1 MAGQCDQREGQQS
14 VPYGQTVVPEVAS
27 GQGEQGSVQ
36 GGVQTGNSIVYAQ
49 LLSRAV
55 LKYTPV
61 SGLCSLSLSDPV
73 CFGSGL
79 SLSDCVILLWFLS
92 DCVWSCC
99 GLGQP
104 SSRAASQSNVYLDTY
119 GYCDNGQAYD
129 TMSVDSSDSM
139 ETSISACSPDNVS
152 W

>member
-1 MAGQCDQREGQQS
+1 MCKS
-14 VPYGQTVVPEVAS
+14 
-27 GQGEQGSVQ
+27 
-36 GGVQTGNSIVYAQ
+36 
-49 LLSRAV
+49 LSCSLRS
-55 LKYTPV
+55 KYTAV
-61 SGLCSLSLSDPV
+61 NTQQGIVVTTPV
-73 CFGSGL
+73 CVCVCVGL

>member
-1 MAGQCDQREGQQS
+1 MIRGRANSLYRTVRLWSLRWRAVRENRAQCREGYRQ
-14 VPYGQTVVPEVAS
+14 VTRCTAS
-27 GQGEQGSVQ
+27 
-36 GGVQTGNSIVYAQ
+36 
-49 LLSRAV
+49 LSRCFKV
-55 LKYTPV
+55 YT
-61 SGLCSLSLSDPV
+61 GFWSLFSLSDPV